1 MVAAATIPGSKPLAD
16 LSSASNPAAPPLR
29 LESASLATKAL
40 LVALGSLVLAASSW
54 IEVPMVPVPMTM
66 QTYAVLLVGA
76 LCGWRLGLA
85 TVLAWLGEAA
95 LGLPVL
101 AGGAGGLA
109 HFGGPTG
116 GYLVGFVL
124 AAALVGFLAER
135 GWTRKLLPAFVVM
148 LLGHAVIFA
157 LGVVWLAGQIGLEKA
172 IAFGLV
178 PFLLGTVLKS
188 ALAVASLRLVPR
200 RRSAA

>member
-1 MVAAATIPGSKPLAD
+1 MVAATI
-16 LSSASNPAAPPLR
+16 SNRDPAMPNSPAAPARLPLS
-29 LESASLATKAL
+29 LDGASAPAKAAV
-40 LVALGSLVLAASSW
+40 VALGTLLLAASSW
-54 IEVPMVPVPMTM
+54 VEVPMVPVPMTM

-109 HFGGPTG
+109 HFAGPTG
-116 GYLVGFVL
+116 GYLVAFPL
-124 AAALVGFLAER
+124 AAALVGFCAER
-135 GWTRKLLPAFVVM
+135 GWSRGNAPAFAVM
-148 LLGHAVIFA
+148 LAGHAVIFA
-157 LGVVWLAGQIGLEKA
+157 LGVAWLAGLIGLEKA
-172 IAFGLV
+172 IAFGFT
-178 PFLLGTVLKS
+178 PFLPGTVLKS

-200 RRSAA
+200 RKAAA